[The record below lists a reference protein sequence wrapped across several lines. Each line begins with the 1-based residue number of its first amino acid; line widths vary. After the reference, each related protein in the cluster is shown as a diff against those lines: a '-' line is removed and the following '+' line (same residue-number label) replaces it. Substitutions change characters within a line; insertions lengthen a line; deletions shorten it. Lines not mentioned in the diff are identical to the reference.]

1 MIRVIFFDLDKTL
14 LPEYDPEPAKPVIKE
29 LKRRGYEIIFN
40 SSKTRAEQ
48 EYYREH
54 LKVGTPFIVEN
65 GSAIYIPK
73 GYFPFSIQGRE
84 TREYIVVELGV
95 GVEEIRKELKALET
109 SYGLKYYANSTKEE
123 IAEFTKMPLDLV
135 PLAME
140 REYSETIF
148 TWSRDGWQDILKGR
162 GFNVTMGSRFYAVH
176 GHSDKGKAAKILLDL
191 YRRLDQVKSYA
202 VGDGYNDFP
211 MFDVVDEAFLI
222 GKLRHEN
229 AKNVSSIEE
238 VLEVIE

>member
-1 MIRVIFFDLDKTL
+1 MIRIIFLDLDKTL
-14 LPEYDPEPAKPVIKE
+14 LPEYDPDPARPIIEE

-48 EYYREH
+48 EYYRKA
-54 LKVGTPFIVEN
+54 LDIKTPFITEN

-73 GYFPFSIQGRE
+73 GYFPFKVEGRE
-84 TREYIVVELGV
+84 TEKHIVIELGTR
-95 GVEEIRKELKALET
+95 VEMIRSELRKLES
-109 SYGLKYYANSTKEE
+109 SYGLKYYGNSTKEE

-148 TWSRDGWQDILKGR
+148 TWAKEGWQEILKGR
-162 GFNVTMGSRFYAVH
+162 GFNVTMGSRFYSVH
-176 GHSDKGKAAKILLDL
+176 GNSNKGKAAQVVLDM
-191 YRRLDQVKSYA
+191 YRRIGRIISYA
-202 VGDGYNDFP
+202 VGDGENDFP
-211 MFDVVDEAFLI
+211 MFDVVDRAFLI
-222 GKLRHEN
+222 GKLRHEK
-229 AKNVSSIEE
+229 AENVSSIEE